1 MPSRRLLDVGL
12 AFEVAGTLGITVRE
26 FWRGLPQTAVSLFFI
41 PVRVRVARRVSAPWF
56 RTLQEKILVA
66 SLLAASMGPAGL
78 AISAAA
84 TGTPVGR
91 PLDDG
96 GYFLTSSYPCAILAF
111 LIARVVHRFN
121 QRLNDAREI
130 GSYELYR
137 WIGAGGMGEAWRAQH
152 PLLARSAAI
161 KLIRSPML
169 GESGRAREVLV
180 RRFKREAR
188 ATVALASTHTIHVYD
203 FGITEDGSFYYVME
217 LLEGLSLS
225 RLVHEFGPVAPA
237 APLLL
242 RQVCHSLEEA
252 HARGLVHRDIK
263 PANIMVCRLG
273 HDHDFINLLDFGLV
287 SHTDAGQ
294 TVTMLSLERTCPE
307 HQATWRRKSRSDAAA
322 STGAPTSTRSA
333 VSRITC

>member
-26 FWRGLPQTAVSLFFI
+26 FWRGLPHTAGSSFFI
-41 PVRVRVARRVSAPWF
+41 PSECVWLVAFPLLVPNTPR
-56 RTLQEKILVA
+56 KILVA

-91 PLDDG
+91 PLDPAA
-96 GYFLTSSYPCAILAF
+96 YFLTSSYPCAILAF

-130 GSYELYR
+130 GSYELIDR
-137 WIGAGGMGEAWRAQH
+137 IGAGGMGEVWRAQH

-188 ATVALASTHTIHVYD
+188 ATVALASTHTIDVYD
-203 FGITEDGSFYYVME
+203 FGITEDGDFYYVME

-225 RLVHEFGPVAPA
+225 RICGV
-237 APLLL
+237 
-242 RQVCHSLEEA
+242 R
-252 HARGLVHRDIK
+252 ARGPR
-263 PANIMVCRLG
+263 ARR
-273 HDHDFINLLDFGLV
+273 V
-287 SHTDAGQ
+287 SAAAG
-294 TVTMLSLERTCPE
+294 LSL
-307 HQATWRRKSRSDAAA
+307 ARRGPRSRS
-322 STGAPTSTRSA
+322 GAPRYQAGEHHGLPARS
-333 VSRITC
+333 